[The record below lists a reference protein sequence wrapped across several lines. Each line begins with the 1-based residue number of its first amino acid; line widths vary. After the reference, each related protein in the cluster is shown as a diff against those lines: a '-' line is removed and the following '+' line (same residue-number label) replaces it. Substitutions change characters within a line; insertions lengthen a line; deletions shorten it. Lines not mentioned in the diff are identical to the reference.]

1 MESIGYLWVSLI
13 CIAIIVSLFLA
24 IFQGS
29 LISTWIF
36 INSLQLIAH
45 VPLIAKNMP
54 ANANYFFLNL
64 LSIVRLSLESIN
76 E

>member
-1 MESIGYLWVSLI
+1 MESIGHLWVSLI

-29 LISTWIF
+29 LVSTWMF

-45 VPLIAKNMP
+45 VPLIATNMP

-64 LSIVRLSLESIN
+64 LSLVRFSLQSIN